1 MVKIHTLKNI
11 RVLSWQYTF
20 QMGYPSEWIYPFV
33 LLTQKWSQRLSYK
46 SLGMDDKDLGR
57 AHLFWAPR
65 GWHGQKPTRELRC
78 SLWRNLVL
86 PSIRK
91 VRISR
96 SPEEAGIA
104 LNWRLV
110 SSSQW
115 QIKKS
120 SVLGWGGITLLGR
133 PIDCL
138 GRFLILF
145 IMVLLVFVTAYQLSM
160 IDTWLFFSSLHF
172 L

>member
-1 MVKIHTLKNI
+1 MYLSDGLSLRMNIPICAFDPEVKPKAIIQKSWHGWQGLRKGTLI
-11 RVLSWQYTF
+11 LS
-20 QMGYPSEWIYPFV
+20 
-33 LLTQKWSQRLSYK
+33 
-46 SLGMDDKDLGR
+46 
-57 AHLFWAPR
+57 PR

-78 SLWRNLVL
+78 SLRRNLVL

-96 SPEEAGIA
+96 SPDEAGIA
-104 LNWRLV
+104 LIWRLV

-120 SVLGWGGITLLGR
+120 SVLGWGRITFLGR
-133 PIDCL
+133 PIDYL